1 MSEEIKVTAH
11 VDPTRSELCTL
22 TVDRPLHPDG
32 LASFRDKGAAKGSV
46 LAERIFEIEG
56 VTVVR
61 IAGSE
66 VTVTKPDAD
75 DWQVTAKQVGDLIRA
90 HIRSGEPAVSKDYQP
105 KRLPDSVLTGR
116 IQAIFDTEVNP
127 AIAAHGGVV
136 SLLDVKNGNVF
147 IKMGGGCQGCGMA
160 DVTLRQ
166 GIEKA
171 IRSQIPEV
179 EEILDTTDHASGTN
193 PFYAPSSK

>member
-1 MSEEIKVTAH
+1 MSEEIKITVH
-11 VDPTRSELCTL
+11 VDPNRPELCTL
-22 TVDRPLHPDG
+22 AVDRPLHPGG
-32 LASFRDKGAAKGSV
+32 LASFRDIEAAKGSV
-46 LAERIFEIEG
+46 LAKKIFEIEG
-56 VTVVR
+56 VTTVR
-61 IAGSE
+61 IAGNE
-66 VTVTKPDAD
+66 VTVTKSDVV
-75 DWQVTAKQVGDLIRA
+75 DWRLAAKEFAELIRA

-116 IQAIFDTEVNP
+116 IQAIFDTEINP

>member
-11 VDPTRSELCTL
+11 VDPTRPELCTL
-22 TVDRPLHPDG
+22 TIDRPLHPDG
-32 LASFRDKGAAKGSV
+32 LASFRNAEAAKGSV
-46 LAERIFEIEG
+46 LAEKIFEIEG

-75 DWQVTAKQVGDLIRA
+75 DWQVTAKQIGDLIRA

-105 KRLPDSVLTGR
+105 QRLPDSVLTGR